1 MITKGIML
9 WSSNKF
15 AFDLLDAIFNGAD
28 NKNYIGWPSIGGW
41 WGEEVL
47 IKSEI
52 SQSNRLRTLSWLF
65 LVLNRW
71 VDIYLNFP
79 KCNFLCSLV
88 LANILAITTGRL
100 CQPMSCEQFNR
111 SYIIVFLRYVLRCLR
126 AEKLRSNVRDSC
138 FFKNGSWTCIQQN

>member
-1 MITKGIML
+1 ML
-9 WSSNKF
+9 WSFNKF
-15 AFDLLDAIFNGAD
+15 IFDLLDAIFNGAD

-71 VDIYLNFP
+71 VDIYTWTSQNATSFVR
-79 KCNFLCSLV
+79 LCLQTSWRSQR
-88 LANILAITTGRL
+88 GRL